1 MCHPTTDALSSRCP
15 NRIRGCGGGLMKR
28 LYRVTV
34 TVEREF
40 ERVATRE
47 AKKVAIALGAEA
59 IVRGWTV
66 AKKVVTNRARA
77 ERSEREKPIDFGTI
91 WEDVAASQAITTL
104 REIAA
109 DMAAILG
116 NVKRPRVEY
125 APNFW
130 CDGRFTYN
138 TAHAHNVSGVRWSRN
153 LTGKYAKYA
162 GRKIPKGLICI
173 SRKHLLRMDSEKW
186 PWLMAHEIMHVRMPG
201 GSHKRASFRENV
213 DALLMKYEAMKQDH
227 ERRLDGALTESPEP
241 KSVLDIDD
249 GRSNA

>member
-1 MCHPTTDALSSRCP
+1 
-15 NRIRGCGGGLMKR
+15 MKR

-34 TVEREF
+34 TVEREY
-40 ERVATRE
+40 ERLARGSAEDIRNRLRLVAE
-47 AKKVAIALGAEA
+47 QC
-59 IVRGWTV
+59 GWTF
-66 AKKVVTNRARA
+66 AKAAITNRARA
-77 ERSEREKPIDFGTI
+77 ERSERERPIDFGTI

-109 DMAAILG
+109 DMAGILG

-130 CDGRFTYN
+130 CDGRFTHN
-138 TAHAHNVSGVRWSRN
+138 TAHAHNVNGVRWSRN

-173 SRKHLLRMDSEKW
+173 SRKHLLRMDTEKW

-213 DALLMKYEAMKQDH
+213 DALLKKYEAMKRDREQTEVIRGFDSAT
-227 ERRLDGALTESPEP
+227 EAINALDPEP

-249 GRSNA
+249 GRRDE